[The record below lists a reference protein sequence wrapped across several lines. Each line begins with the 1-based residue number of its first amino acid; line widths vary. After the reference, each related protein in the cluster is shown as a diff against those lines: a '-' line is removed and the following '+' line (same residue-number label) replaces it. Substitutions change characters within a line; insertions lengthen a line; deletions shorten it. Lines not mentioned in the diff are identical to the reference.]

1 MSKLLALFLT
11 MLRYR
16 VAMMIWMFMLL
27 GSAFQDGL
35 LKLGWDHAWASIA
48 LGSSYVAATTVNDI
62 ADKSIDL
69 INHPG
74 DEGRPLVTGEATER
88 DLYVVHS
95 SAAALAIAA
104 AAPIGWAA
112 VGIMVASLLIGHAYS
127 LGPVRLSYRT
137 YLAPAALAIAYVL
150 LPYQLGVAT
159 SGSAFGSDD
168 ALFSGGLIAL
178 FLARINLKDFRD
190 RDGDALYGKPTLLL
204 RFGKQTT
211 CLVSLVAL
219 LVGNLLL
226 LAALEPPWFIALSMQ
241 SFVAAIG
248 YMLLMLWRAD
258 EGRKEQ
264 IAIGT
269 GARMGNGFLI
279 LVLGLLVLEAGGAS
293 NQEEILFAFSLT
305 LLFALGFL
313 ALTSRPDQVVIG
325 YKG

>member
-1 MSKLLALFLT
+1 MSKPLALFLT

-35 LKLGWDHAWASIA
+35 LKLGWDHAWAAIA
-48 LGSSYVAATTVNDI
+48 LGSSYVAATTVNDV
-62 ADKSIDL
+62 ADKAIDL

-88 DLYVVHS
+88 DLYVVHA
-95 SAAALAIAA
+95 SAAAVAIGAA
-104 AAPIGWAA
+104 ALIGWAA
-112 VGIMVASLLIGHAYS
+112 VGILIASLLIGHAYS

-137 YLAPAALAIAYVL
+137 YLAPVALAIAYVL
-150 LPYQLGVAT
+150 LPYLLGVAM
-159 SGSAFGSDD
+159 SGSAFGADD
-168 ALFSGGLIAL
+168 ALFSGGLFAL
-178 FLARINLKDFRD
+178 FVARINLKDFRD
-190 RDGDALYGKPTLLL
+190 RDGDASYGKPTLLI

-211 CLVSLVAL
+211 CLLSLVAL
-219 LVGNLLL
+219 SAGNLLL
-226 LAALEPPWFIALSMQ
+226 LAALEPSWFIALLMQ
-241 SFVAAIG
+241 CFVAAIG
-248 YMLLMLWRAD
+248 YMLLTLWRAD
-258 EGRKEQ
+258 ERRSEQ

-279 LVLGLLVLEAGGAS
+279 LVLGLLVLEARGAS
-293 NQEEILFAFSLT
+293 PQDELFFALSLT

>member
-1 MSKLLALFLT
+1 MSSLLALFIT

-35 LKLGWDHAWASIA
+35 SMLGWDHLWATIA
-48 LGSSYVAATTVNDI
+48 LGSSYVAATTVNDV
-62 ADKSIDL
+62 ADQSVDL

-88 DLYVVHS
+88 DLYVVHAFAAAVAIT
-95 SAAALAIAA
+95 AAALV
-104 AAPIGWAA
+104 GWPA
-112 VGIMVASLLIGHAYS
+112 VGIIIASLLIGHAYS

-137 YLAPAALAIAYVL
+137 FLAPVVLAIAYVL
-150 LPYQLGVAT
+150 LPYQLGVT
-159 SGSAFGSDD
+159 VSGSAFGTDD
-168 ALFSGGLIAL
+168 TLLSGGLVAL
-178 FLARINLKDFRD
+178 FVSRINLKDFRD
-190 RDGDALYGKPTLLL
+190 RHGDAMYGKPTLLL

-219 LVGNLLL
+219 IAGNLLL
-226 LAALEPPWFIALSMQ
+226 LAALQPFWFVALSMQ
-241 SFVAAIG
+241 CFVAAIG

-258 EGRKEQ
+258 DGRNEQ

-269 GARMGNGFLI
+269 GARMGNGLLI
-279 LVLGLLVLEAGGAS
+279 LVLGLLVLESRGAS
-293 NQEEILFAFSLT
+293 LQEEILFALSLT

-325 YKG
+325 Y